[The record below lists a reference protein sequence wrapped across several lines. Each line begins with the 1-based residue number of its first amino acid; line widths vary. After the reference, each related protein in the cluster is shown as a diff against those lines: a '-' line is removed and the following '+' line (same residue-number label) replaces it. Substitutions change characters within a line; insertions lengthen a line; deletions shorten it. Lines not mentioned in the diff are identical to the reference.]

1 MVAGIAKQAKAVRA
15 ADRIQRDRTVAANDT
30 TKEKKS
36 GGRRYHRLGDLL
48 IAAGLITQEQ
58 LDEGLRLQKGSG
70 KRLGT
75 VLQEHG
81 FITESDLIEAL
92 QMQLGIE
99 FIDLSKVN
107 IPTELAQV
115 VPKNIAK
122 QYQVVPVRI
131 IRDEL
136 YLAMSDPLNFYA
148 IEEVRK
154 AVRRRV
160 VPMVAMS
167 AAVERAIQ
175 VLYGNEGAAK
185 AIEEMKREVAT
196 SGEDNLAALDT
207 SFTANVVGEESANQA
222 PAIRLVNAIIERA
235 VTERASDIHLEPRE
249 NEFSVRMRIDGLLR
263 DILTVPREL
272 QTAVTSRLKVM
283 SNMDITERRIP
294 QDGRFNVRIRDKDVD
309 LRVSTLPTV
318 YGEKIVAR
326 ILDKTSMKLER
337 SAIGLTGDDIEK
349 YLRLIKIKNG
359 VILIVGPTGSGKSTT
374 MYTMIGDLNRREVNL
389 VTLEDP
395 VEYNIDGVNQV
406 QINEKTGMTF
416 AGGLRSI
423 LRQDPDIIGIGE
435 IRDGE
440 TAEIAMRS
448 AITGHVV
455 ISTIHTSDAVG
466 TIERLTDMGVEPYLV
481 ASALKGV
488 FSQRLVR
495 KICPNCK
502 EAYEATEEEQDE
514 LGLKPKPGR
523 IFYKGKGCPE
533 CFDTGYRGRTGVFEI
548 FPLTI
553 KVRRMIANH
562 ASREEIENVLTDP
575 ESGFVSLRENALKL
589 VEEGVTTVEEV
600 LRVVYEDI

>member
-1 MVAGIAKQAKAVRA
+1 MAIFGNRDKRQGVGKGYVRM
-15 ADRIQRDRTVAANDT
+15 
-30 TKEKKS
+30 
-36 GGRRYHRLGDLL
+36 GDLL

-58 LDEGLRLQKGSG
+58 LEEGLRLQKGTN
-70 KRLGT
+70 KRLGA

-99 FIDLSKVN
+99 FVDLSKVN
-107 IPTELAQV
+107 IPTELVQT

-122 QYQVVPVRI
+122 QYQVVPVRMV
-131 IRDEL
+131 RDEL
-136 YLAMSDPLNFYA
+136 YIAMSDPLNFYA

-154 AVRRRV
+154 AARRKV
-160 VPMVAMS
+160 VPMVALP

-185 AIEEMKREVAT
+185 AIEEMKREAAAT
-196 SGEDNLAALDT
+196 GEGSVMLDSAFTVNQVGEDT
-207 SFTANVVGEESANQA
+207 ANQA

-235 VTERASDIHLEPRE
+235 ITERASDIHMEPRE
-249 NEFSVRMRIDGLLR
+249 SELSIRMRIDGFLR

-272 QTAVTSRLKVM
+272 QAAVISRMKVM
-283 SNMDITERRIP
+283 SGLDITERRVP
-294 QDGRFNVRIRDKDVD
+294 QDGRFNVKIREKDID

-326 ILDKTSMKLER
+326 LLDKSGMKLSR
-337 SAIGLTGDDIEK
+337 DSIGLKGDDMEK
-349 YLRLIKIKNG
+349 YLRLMGIKNG

-374 MYTMIGDLNRREVNL
+374 MYTMVSDLNTRDVNL

-406 QINEKTGMTF
+406 QIQEKTGMTF
-416 AGGLRSI
+416 ANGLRAI
-423 LRQDPDIIGIGE
+423 LRQDPDIIAIGE

-440 TAEIAMRS
+440 TAEIAMRA

-455 ISTIHTSDAVG
+455 LSTIHTSDALG

-495 KICPNCK
+495 RICPHCRQP
-502 EAYEATEEEQDE
+502 YEPTEEEQRE
-514 LGLKPKPGR
+514 LGLEPRPGR
-523 IFYKGKGCPE
+523 TFYRGEGCPE
-533 CFDTGYRGRTGVFEI
+533 CFNSGYRGRTAVFEI
-548 FPLTI
+548 FPLTVQ
-553 KVRRMIANH
+553 VRRMVA
-562 ASREEIENVLTDP
+562 ARAGREAIENLLKDP
-575 ESGFVSLRENALKL
+575 ASGFVSLRENAMRL
-589 VEEGVTTVEEV
+589 VEEGITTGDEV
-600 LRVVYEDI
+600 RRVIYEDI